1 MGENLY
7 YWSIII
13 WWVEDNNSRDGLHR
27 RNVLRTTS
35 ATIGSGLILGAS
47 GTASAKES
55 GSDRS
60 NSDEFN
66 CSGENISRKRVE
78 TEDNATVVIVEV
90 SGKKYLFREAEK
102 YRHSN
107 GPSTQS
113 TYEATKSGHPL
124 EFGEIDTAVTAS
136 NISTTGG
143 IEAQGPDFTP
153 ENFIEDYDVDT
164 KKISDSCGDIA
175 FNNHSAVEFHLQGGG
190 AFSSIGVSGLS
201 ALVCYVAGAAGSIPT
216 GGWSGAA
223 AAVGCGG
230 FAAAVDQLIDLEMI
244 PNKAS
249 MTVSYWDK
257 DEEYPFGVNTSPTI
271 MMGVAGGY
279 YKDWDEMGAS
289 KEFDYNVHL
298 PV

>member
-1 MGENLY
+1 MQ
-7 YWSIII
+7 
-13 WWVEDNNSRDGLHR
+13 DNNNQDKLHR
-27 RNVLRTTS
+27 RNILRTTG
-35 ATIGSGLILGAS
+35 ATIGSGLILGAT

-55 GSDRS
+55 GSDQGRG
-60 NSDEFN
+60 DEFN

-78 TEDNATVVIVEV
+78 TEDNAIAVIVEV

-102 YRHSN
+102 YRHSS

-113 TYEATKSGHPL
+113 TYKATRSGHPL
-124 EFGEIDTAVTAS
+124 EFGEIDPAATTS
-136 NISTTGG
+136 DISTAGDV
-143 IEAQGPDFTP
+143 EAQGVDFTP

-164 KKISDSCGDIA
+164 KQISDSCGDIA
-175 FNNHSAVEFHLQGGG
+175 FNHHSAVEFHLQGGG

-230 FAAAVDQLIDLEMI
+230 FAAAVDQLIDIDMI

-257 DEEYPFGVNTSPTI
+257 DEEYPGGINTSPTI

-279 YKDWDEMGAS
+279 YKDWDEMGVS